1 MSVLVTGAGRGVGR
15 AIAEAFAPGRGVALL
30 ARTTTEL
37 EQTADL
43 VRAAGGTP
51 FVVVADITDPEALR
65 AAVAAVTSAVGPIE
79 VLVNNAGIGGGR
91 HELAGGDAQVW
102 RTVFEV
108 NVLGP
113 ATMCALVLPGMVAR
127 GRGYLINI
135 ASLQG
140 SRAFK
145 GSSAYGA
152 SKAALMRLT
161 DGLANELAGTG
172 VVAFDVSP
180 GLVRTA
186 MTEEPHLA
194 AMLADIDDQDWT
206 PAARTGEVLV
216 ALTSGR
222 FDGLSGSFVHA
233 EDDLEDLL
241 VRMTDAEP
249 DWRRLRMTP
258 AGPDDP
264 LFAD

>member
-15 AIAEAFAPGRGVALL
+15 AIAEAFAPGRQVGLL
-30 ARTTTEL
+30 ARTAAEL

-51 FVVVADITDPEALR
+51 FVAVADITDADALR
-65 AAVAAVTSAVGPIE
+65 EAVDAVTAALGPVE
-79 VLVNNAGIGGGR
+79 VLVNNAGTGGGF
-91 HELAGGDAQVW
+91 HELAGGDVGMW
-102 RTVFEV
+102 RTVLEV

-127 GRGYLINI
+127 GHGYVVNI
-135 ASLQG
+135 TSLQG
-140 SRAFK
+140 SRAFR

-161 DGLANELAGTG
+161 DGLANELAGSG

-186 MTEEPHLA
+186 MTEEPQLA
-194 AMLADIDDQDWT
+194 AMLADVADQEWT

-222 FDGLSGSFVHA
+222 FDGLSGCFVHA

-241 VRMTDAEP
+241 QRMINAEP

-258 AGPDDP
+258 AGPEDP

>member
-15 AIAEAFAPGRGVALL
+15 AIAEAFAPGREVALL
-30 ARTTTEL
+30 ARTATEL

-51 FVVVADITDPEALR
+51 FVAVADLRDADALR
-65 AAVAAVTSAVGPIE
+65 EVVVKVTATLGPIE
-79 VLVNNAGIGGGR
+79 VLVNNAGTGGGF
-91 HELAGGDAQVW
+91 HELAGGDAGMW
-102 RTVFEV
+102 RSVLEV

-127 GRGYLINI
+127 GHGYVVNI
-135 ASLQG
+135 TSLQA

-161 DGLANELAGTG
+161 DGLANELAGSG

-194 AMLADIDDQDWT
+194 AILAEIDDQDWT
-206 PAARTGEVLV
+206 PASRTGEVLV
-216 ALTSGR
+216 ALTGGR
-222 FDGLSGSFVHA
+222 FDALSGCFVHA

-241 VRMTDAEP
+241 QRMANAEP

-258 AGPDDP
+258 AGPADP

>member
-15 AIAEAFAPGRGVALL
+15 AVAEAFAPGREVALV
-30 ARTTTEL
+30 ARTAGEL

-51 FVVVADITDPEALR
+51 FVAVADITDLEALR
-65 AAVAAVTSAVGPIE
+65 TAITAVTTAMGPLE
-79 VLVNNAGIGGGR
+79 VLVNNAGTAGTR
-91 HELAGGDAQVW
+91 NELAHGDASNW

-108 NVLGP
+108 NVLAP
-113 ATMCALVLPGMVAR
+113 AAMCSLVLPGMVAR
-127 GRGYLINI
+127 GRGYVINV

-140 SRAFK
+140 SRAFN

-152 SKAALMRLT
+152 SKAALMRMT
-161 DGLANELAGTG
+161 DGLANELVGTG

-186 MTEEPHLA
+186 MTQEPHLA
-194 AMLADIDDQDWT
+194 AMLADVDEQDWT
-206 PAARTGEVLV
+206 PAARTGEVLL

-222 FDGLSGSFVHA
+222 FDGLSGCFVHA

-241 VRMTDAEP
+241 LRMTDAQP
-249 DWRRLRMTP
+249 DCRRLRMTP
-258 AGPDDP
+258 AGAQDP